1 MSIKRDKNLSSNHG
15 LVNLTYCSNLG
26 GTCGLTNCYTVE
38 PRCSKPLYNEVLDIE
53 GTVSSENGKGI
64 GDMRAL
70 RVNPN
75 QCACL
80 A

>member
-1 MSIKRDKNLSSNHG
+1 MSIKRGRNLSFNHG

-26 GTCGLTNCYTVE
+26 DTCRLTNCYIVE
-38 PRCSKPLYNEVLDIE
+38 PRYSKPLYNESV
-53 GTVSSENGKGI
+53 TVSSDNSKGI
-64 GDMRAL
+64 SDMRAL